1 MNTLRTMLIA
11 LATLAAT
18 ATYAQDDIQGPG
30 PGDAPGAAKDIG
42 GIDFVWCPPG
52 EYAKGSNIP
61 PEEIAKQYGGLPE
74 WYADEHPQETAT
86 IADGFWISRTE
97 ITHAQWAATANSRPW
112 GEQAPQGDDL
122 PAVGMT
128 WEEAANFAREFGQ
141 SHAVAAR
148 LPLEAEWEYACRA
161 GSPHEYCFGNDE
173 SRLGEYA
180 WYWDNSDRE
189 LHPVGGKLPNA
200 WGLYDMHGNVWEW
213 CGDSMRTY
221 SKLRVVDPVG
231 NAAIESRAV
240 RGGSW
245 SNDLARGVRCA
256 FRNQYSPRRSDNYLG
271 FRLVRDQDRS

>member
-1 MNTLRTMLIA
+1 MNALRNLLLA
-11 LATLAAT
+11 FATLAAT

-86 IADGFWISRTE
+86 ITDGFWISRTE
-97 ITHAQWAATANSRPW
+97 ITQAQWAATANTRPW
-112 GEQAPQGDDL
+112 GEDAAQGDTL
-122 PAVGMT
+122 PAAGMT

-161 GSPHEYCFGNDE
+161 GSTDVFYFGADATQ
-173 SRLGEYA
+173 LI
-180 WYWDNSDRE
+180 
-189 LHPVGGKLPNA
+189 LHAQFRGNAAGGNPQPVAGRGQNA
-200 WGLYDMHGNVWEW
+200 WGLHDILGNVWEW
-213 CGDSMRTY
+213 CQDKYTLHGSNRPSTAGESFRT
-221 SKLRVVDPVG
+221 
-231 NAAIESRAV
+231 V
-240 RGGSW
+240 RGGAANSTG
-245 SNDLARGVRCA
+245 SLLRSTYRTALPIETR
-256 FRNQYSPRRSDNYLG
+256 SPRVGL
-271 FRLVRDQDRS
+271 RLIVSP